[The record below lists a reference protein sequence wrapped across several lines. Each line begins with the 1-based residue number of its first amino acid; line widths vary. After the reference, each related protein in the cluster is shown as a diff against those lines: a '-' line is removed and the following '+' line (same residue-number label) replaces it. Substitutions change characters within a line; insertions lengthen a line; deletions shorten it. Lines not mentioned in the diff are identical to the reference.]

1 MIYLRQLLRLFNIYR
16 IIIRYGLD
24 ELILSTHL
32 FRPLRLFLYFTP
44 GYWMQPKDLT
54 RGERIRMA
62 LEELG
67 PIFVKFGQILSVRR
81 DLLPDDIAVELAKLQ
96 DNVGPFSGI
105 EAKQIIEKAYNCK
118 IEAVFDRFDTEPLAA
133 ASIAQ
138 VHAARLKEKHEEV
151 VVKVLRPNIENR
163 ISRDVEFL
171 YMLARLINRYW
182 TESRRFH
189 PVEVVAEFEKNLH
202 DELDLMQEAANCST
216 LRRNFEKSAIL
227 YVPQVEWDYC
237 KSNVMVVERI
247 GGLSVSDVETLKRHG
262 VNLRYLAQAGVEIFF
277 TQVFRH
283 NFFHADM
290 HPGNIFVDIHDPNR
304 PYYVAVD
311 FGIMGS
317 LSAQDQ
323 HYLAANLLAFFHR
336 NYRKVAELHVDSG
349 WVPASTRVEEFE
361 GAIRGV
367 CEPIFNRPIK
377 DISFGLLL
385 LRLFQTAR
393 RFNMEV
399 QPQLVLLQKTL
410 LNIEGLGRQLY
421 PELDLWTSAKPY
433 LEEWMNEQIGVRGF
447 VKGMWTN
454 LPIWAEKLPEIPLLI
469 HEHLNQ
475 RQNDTTHFKQMTQ
488 ELESLR
494 REMQRQH
501 QRNGLILAG
510 SALLLCASVILA
522 LEVQITWNMPFLGT
536 LLGIV
541 GSAMLL
547 VAWINFP

>member
-16 IIIRYGLD
+16 TIIRYGLD
-24 ELILSTHL
+24 ELLLSTRL
-32 FRPLRLFLYFTP
+32 FRPIRLLLYFTP
-44 GYWMQPKDLT
+44 GYWMRPKNLT
-54 RGERIRMA
+54 RGERIRIA

-96 DNVGPFSGI
+96 DKVAPFSGI
-105 EAKQIIEKAYNCK
+105 EAKKIIEKAYNRK
-118 IEAVFDRFDTEPLAA
+118 TEEIFAHFDLEPLAA

-138 VHAARLKEKHEEV
+138 VHAARLKNGENV
-151 VVKVLRPNIENR
+151 VLKVLRPNIADR
-163 ISRDVEFL
+163 ISKDVEFL

-182 TESRRFH
+182 SESRRFH

-202 DELDLMQEAANCST
+202 DELDLMQEASNCST
-216 LRRNFEKSAIL
+216 LKRNFEKSPIL
-227 YVPQVEWDYC
+227 YVPTVEWDYC
-237 KSNVMVVERI
+237 RTNVMVVERI
-247 GGLSVSDVETLKRHG
+247 AGIPVSNIETLKRHG
-262 VNLRYLAQAGVEIFF
+262 VNMRYLAQAGVEIFF

-290 HPGNIFVDIHDPNR
+290 HPGNIFVDIRDPHR
-304 PYYVAVD
+304 PFYVAVD

-336 NYRKVAELHVDSG
+336 DYHKVAELHVDSG
-349 WVPASTRVEEFE
+349 WIPAGTRVEEFE

-433 LEEWMNEQIGVRGF
+433 LEEWMNEQIGVRAF

-475 RQNDTTHFKQMTQ
+475 RQQEASHFKQITQ

-494 REMQRQH
+494 REMQQQH
-501 QRNGLILAG
+501 QRKTLIFTG
-510 SALLLCASVILA
+510 STLLLCASLILA

-536 LLGIV
+536 LLGVV
-541 GSAMLL
+541 GSTLLL
-547 VAWINFP
+547 VAWMDFP